1 MIVDCHVHVSAFIPG
16 HGHMSQGL
24 QGSLPFRI
32 MRWRMWIKGNDER
45 AEQQIAQGLAETI
58 DQTPEL
64 DAAVVLAFDAVH
76 DADGRFDA
84 VRTQFYVTNDYV
96 IDLVRGHRRM
106 LFGASVHP
114 YRRDAVPEIERC
126 VKAGAVLLKWLPIVQ
141 DFNPA
146 DDRCLPVYEALAHYK
161 LPLLSHTGGEKALP
175 VLNMGVAD
183 PSLLEPALRRGVTVI
198 AAHCGTRSS
207 PGETDFVPDFVRL
220 AAKYENCFGDT
231 AALNLPT
238 RSYAWD
244 ELLGNPG
251 IRRKLVHGSDWPI
264 PSYPPI
270 SQLHLREV
278 YHLLRQRNMMRRD
291 VLIKQRLGLDDSYWH
306 RGATLLRRP
315 PDHARSPQSHG
326 TTTEGTENTEGTEKN

>member
-1 MIVDCHVHVSAFIPG
+1 MIVDCHVHVSAFLPG
-16 HGHMSQGL
+16 HGHMSQRL

-32 MRWRMWIKGNDER
+32 MRWRMGIKGSDNR
-45 AEQQIAQGLAETI
+45 AERHIAQGLAETI

-84 VRTQFYVTNDYV
+84 ARTQFYVTNDYV

-114 YRRDAVPEIERC
+114 YRKDAVAEIERC

-146 DDRCLPVYEALAHYK
+146 DDRCIPIYEALAHYK

-175 VLNMGVAD
+175 VLNMAVAD
-183 PSLLEPALRRGVTVI
+183 PSLLEPALRLGVTVI

-207 PGETDFVPDFVRL
+207 PGETDFVPDFMRL
-220 AAKYENCFGDT
+220 AGHYENCFGDT

-238 RSYAWD
+238 RSYAW
-244 ELLGNPG
+244 EKLLGHPL
-251 IRRKLVHGSDWPI
+251 ISRKLVHGSDWPI
-264 PSYPPI
+264 PPYPPL
-270 SQLHLREV
+270 LHLPLAEV
-278 YHLLRQRNMMRRD
+278 LRLLRQRNMLRRD
-291 VLIKQRLGLDDSYWH
+291 VLIKQRLGMDTAYWH
-306 RGATLLRRP
+306 RGADLLRLGPKIKEER
-315 PDHARSPQSHG
+315 
-326 TTTEGTENTEGTEKN
+326 N